1 MDMEKFT
8 GKLLSAKELKDIP
21 AEFIFRVAFFILEM
35 IKNGDVFKSNYGGY
49 TDVG

>member
-21 AEFIFRVAFFILEM
+21 TEFIFRVAFFILKM
-35 IKNGDVFKSNYGGY
+35 MKSGDVFNRNYGGY